1 MKGFNKDF
9 KKLTLDIKITDQY
22 LRVTFVVS
30 NWCLVPS
37 TASDS
42 SQLDIKLLRPEV
54 NELNQRL

>member
-9 KKLTLDIKITDQY
+9 KKLTLDIKRTDQY

-30 NWCLVPS
+30 NWCLVQS